1 MLLACSCFSPG
12 SAAPFEAPHL
22 INCEHARQHTK
33 SAFVTQRQNNAIGE
47 GGHVIAVCMCESV
60 SERERKLEIK
70 HVVKVKSA
78 CLTIA

>member
-1 MLLACSCFSPG
+1 MNLSTCYSRALVFLLAV
-12 SAAPFEAPHL
+12 PHSWQ
-22 INCEHARQHTK
+22 CVTK